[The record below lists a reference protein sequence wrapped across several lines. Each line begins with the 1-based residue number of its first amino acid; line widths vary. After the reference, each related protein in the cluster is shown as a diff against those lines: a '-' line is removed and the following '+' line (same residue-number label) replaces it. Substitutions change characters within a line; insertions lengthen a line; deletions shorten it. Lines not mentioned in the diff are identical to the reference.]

1 VFQHAHVVL
10 AEGHRQAEELPGTY
24 EDAPSGWEAVE
35 HERPY
40 VVYRSLTPRVSGIY
54 DREYL
59 DYLQSPPSLR
69 PNYGISA
76 FVSLHQDVWSRYSGG
91 SGAPAWTLEAVG
103 FDLRAIEEVSAAWLL
118 GMRGRGHVEAERG
131 IWPCG
136 YQKLS
141 EATMAWVNCFAC

>member
-1 VFQHAHVVL
+1 MGSSRTRRAVR
-10 AEGHRQAEELPGTY
+10 GHLFI
-24 EDAPSGWEAVE
+24 
-35 HERPY
+35 
-40 VVYRSLTPRVSGIY
+40 VYRCLTSRLRGIY
-54 DREYL
+54 DKEYL
-59 DYLQSPPSLR
+59 DYLRSLLSLL
-69 PNYGISA
+69 PNYGMSA

-103 FDLRAIEEVSAAWLL
+103 FDLRAIEEVGAAWLL

-141 EATMAWVNCFAC
+141 AATMA